1 MDGAEDAAW
10 WLSSGPCILAWG
22 TRREEEGW
30 RGSTE
35 ETPALSGDPV
45 SLKGSRSSGGGSGR
59 PVDVQILIKS
69 RAELGWLRRQR
80 SKRRV
85 WTWPFT
91 EDVGS
96 VLVEDRCPAEAV
108 EREPE
113 RRREWCH
120 LLRPRPHITPA
131 EVGLGTPLKLS
142 QLVFLEYPEYIPLL
156 ILQAHLLICFYDY
169 EYCGFP
175 RGSPPLPGVFSRGK
189 QST

>member
-120 LLRPRPHITPA
+120 LLHPRPHITPA
-131 EVGLGTPLKLS
+131 EVNCCDRNRVTQMLKIL
-142 QLVFLEYPEYIPLL
+142 LVWSFTGNIYARTQPCACTCVP
-156 ILQAHLLICFYDY
+156 ARSCPAIC
-169 EYCGFP
+169 GP
-175 RGSPPLPGVFSRGK
+175 MR
-189 QST
+189 